1 MHQFHIVMNP
11 FNNRSQM
18 IAKCGKDKKCGSQG
32 VEGVTDVLT
41 TL

>member
-1 MHQFHIVMNP
+1 MHQFLIVMNP

-18 IAKCGKDKKCGSQG
+18 IAKCGKDKKCGRG
-32 VEGVTDVLT
+32 VECVTDVLA